1 MSLCY
6 WVFPVN
12 GYAFFNDDFH
22 IFTTQAG
29 LADNK
34 VNCIF
39 KDTDGFMWF
48 GTDFGLSLY
57 NGSSFNNFTIAGSN
71 NHIRSIHQLNTEC
84 IGVLTDENKL

>member
-1 MSLCY
+1 MKLEINTMNIFRRCIYCILMSLCY

-22 IFTTQAG
+22 IFTTQTG

-48 GTDFGLSLY
+48 GTTL
-57 NGSSFNNFTIAGSN
+57 
-71 NHIRSIHQLNTEC
+71 
-84 IGVLTDENKL
+84 V